1 MKQLIGYDDITLIP
15 QFSNLKG
22 RNDCD
27 TSIMI
32 NGDKY
37 DLPLAIAPMLTITTP
52 EMIYCCWKN
61 HIMTTLHRYFN
72 NAEEQYNY
80 IYLGLADVLVRND
93 EYTQQLYGY
102 RSNNVIDFSQ
112 HQKKQIEEIINTI
125 YFAVG
130 GIKKYK
136 NWIDFLINK
145 GIKRFCIDFAHG
157 DNQECIDTCK
167 YIKNI
172 DSNIKIIAGNYVN
185 YDAVQRNPYVDI
197 YRIGISCGA
206 CCTTARNTGFGM
218 PTLSSIMDC
227 QNRDNQIIM
236 ADGGIKVNGDIAKAM
251 AAGADIVMIGYL
263 LAGSSCAGGTS
274 LTNDFRICNCN
285 DKNYNPYYKEY
296 SGMASKVAK
305 NTINLKGSIEGV
317 SGLVKYTGLTQNVID
332 DIKENMK
339 SALAY
344 VGAKNWKEFY
354 NKVKIEQI
362 TTNALIEGKSRLY
375 EN

>member
-52 EMIYCCWKN
+52 EMIYCCYKN
-61 HIMTTLHRYFN
+61 NIMTTLHRYFK
-72 NAEEQYNY
+72 NADEQFHY
-80 IYLGLADVLVRND
+80 IFIGLADVLSRND
-93 EYTQQLYGY
+93 EQKQQLYGY
-102 RSNNVIDFSQ
+102 VSNNVIDIG
-112 HQKKQIEEIINTI
+112 HWKHHIHEIIDTI

-130 GIKKYK
+130 GIKKYQE
-136 NWIDFLINK
+136 WIDFLID
-145 GIKRFCIDFAHG
+145 KRGVKKFCVDFAHG
-157 DNQECIDTCK
+157 DSQECIDTCK
-167 YIKNI
+167 YIKDKN
-172 DSNIKIIAGNYVN
+172 SNIKIIAGNYIG
-185 YDAVQRNPYVDI
+185 YDAIKRNPYVDI
-197 YRIGISCGA
+197 YRMGISCGA

-251 AAGADIVMIGYL
+251 AAGADIVMTGYL

-274 LTNDFRICNCN
+274 FTNNYQICNCN
-285 DKNYNPYYKEY
+285 NKNYNPYYKEY
-296 SGMASKVAK
+296 SGMASKIAK

-317 SGLVKYTGLTQNVID
+317 SGLIKYTGFTQDVID

-344 VGAKNWKEFY
+344 CGAKNWNEFY